1 MDRINRP
8 FPESLSDEPQAPT
21 AIDLQIGLQR
31 GSTAALE
38 VTPERWQATKQMPSS
53 STAQRIEELTKE
65 NGQLRLEIRYYQR
78 MRDAMQA
85 LFDDTT
91 FISER
96 VDKTIKGF
104 IKVQRGAENDW
115 CNAQGEFD

>member
-1 MDRINRP
+1 MQRINKP
-8 FPESLSDEPQAPT
+8 SLKSSSDKPHAPM
-21 AIDLQIGLQR
+21 AIDIQIGLQR

-38 VTPERWQATKQMPSS
+38 ATPERLQAAKQMQHP

-91 FISER
+91 FIVER
-96 VDKTIKGF
+96 LENTTKGF
-104 IKVQRGAENDW
+104 IKVQRDAENDW
-115 CNAQGEFD
+115 CDAQGEFS

>member
-1 MDRINRP
+1 MDRINR
-8 FPESLSDEPQAPT
+8 FPEGLSDKPQAPT

-38 VTPERWQATKQMPSS
+38 VTPERLQATKQMPSP

-104 IKVQRGAENDW
+104 IKVQRDAENDW